1 MNLNFLGIGQ
11 KPVAIPKTP
20 ESSSLSAF
28 VLAMAGPLAAGV
40 SAAHVY
46 KGIGTSRQ
54 VRSLETDMQLIKG
67 RLGDAPVPKTGEAVR
82 TIEEQLQEIMMILQ
96 TRPTDENVAQLQRKA
111 TEALNQL
118 DTRLEN
124 YRTSINDAQNASP
137 VMTNLA
143 KRVTDVE
150 EKYTALS
157 GRPVVDAAAIEQ
169 IRDQLKTFG
178 DRLIALE
185 GQRDQS
191 GFGERLLGVERRL
204 GADLRPT
211 ITEDTPP
218 TVYGLLSNLERGL
231 RAVEGILGPWMT
243 ENNTGEVEM
252 TSARKSAQEMTDLE
266 RQSTQ
271 SHENRGEGG
280 EDVPD
285 ATGYE
290 KRLTAIEEHLTAFH
304 EGTHPTVMRL
314 QGLIDDHGATHQRCL
329 DGHAAATR
337 LAHEDFNTRLNDLK
351 AQIPA
356 TTDDGPMSK
365 LRNDV
370 MDALT
375 KLGVSVDRQR
385 GEIDVVKERVQK
397 LEEHPISTDETGN
410 FREQVIGLD
419 DQLKTTLERL
429 SAVDRR
435 MDGFDIGLGTLR
447 TLIEHSAKPKSP
459 PAPSVVPQPP
469 AANKG
474 KKTT

>member
-20 ESSSLSAF
+20 QSSNLSAF

-40 SAAHVY
+40 SAANACM
-46 KGIGTSRQ
+46 GIDTRKR
-54 VRSLETDMQLIKG
+54 VINLETDMQLIKG
-67 RLGDAPVPKTGEAVR
+67 RLGNAPVPKTGEAVR
-82 TIEEQLQEIMMILQ
+82 TIEEQLQEIMKILQ

-111 TEALNQL
+111 TEALDQL

-137 VMTNLA
+137 AMTNLA
-143 KRVTDVE
+143 QRVTDVE
-150 EKYTALS
+150 AKHTALS
-157 GRPVVDAAAIEQ
+157 GKPVVDATAIEQ

-218 TVYGLLSNLERGL
+218 TVYGQLSGLERGL
-231 RAVEGILGPWMT
+231 RAVEEVLRSWMT
-243 ENNTGEVEM
+243 NDTGEVKM
-252 TSARKSAQEMTDLE
+252 TSARESVQEMTDLE

-314 QGLIDDHGATHQRCL
+314 QGLIDGHGATHQRCL